1 MPLADRLAVLRT
13 LWILSATTTNPS
25 AIRPVLLEAIRS
37 SNIPP
42 QLLVTIVNR
51 PECQQILHAQRH
63 ITDGCWSCCYK
74 LSPNEEIGQF
84 LDVLKMAGEGTP
96 GNEIRNQSNQASS
109 SRNTLSKDDG
119 HQNGKQGNGD
129 DSIN

>member
-1 MPLADRLAVLRT
+1 MLRT
-13 LWILSATTTNPS
+13 LWILSATTTHPS
-25 AIRPVLLEAIRS
+25 VIRPVLLEAIRS
-37 SNIPP
+37 SNISPE
-42 QLLVTIVNR
+42 LLITIVNR

-63 ITDGCWSCCYK
+63 IAGGCWSCCYK

-84 LDVLKMAGEGTP
+84 LDILKMAGDGTTP

-109 SRNTLSKDDG
+109 SRNTLSKGDG
-119 HQNGKQGNGD
+119 HQNEKQGNGD